1 MILKVEKL
9 KKSYSIGGRRKLS
22 IDVLKDVNFEIQKG
36 ETIAILG
43 DSGSGKST
51 LLSII
56 GGLDRA
62 DSGSV
67 TFLDKELGSLSEKE
81 LTQLRADS
89 LSIVF
94 QEYHLLPHLTAL
106 ENVEIVLELHE
117 THEVRKTALR
127 LLNQVGLQERASHF
141 PSELSGGEQQ
151 RVAIARSLANN
162 PELLLADEP
171 SGSLDQ
177 KTGNKVINLFFD
189 LVKERKMT
197 LILVTH
203 GRELAKRCDRV
214 FNLEEGVLVQGDQL

>member
-9 KKSYSIGGRRKLS
+9 KKSYSIGGKRALP
-22 IDVLKDVNFEIQKG
+22 INVLKDVNFEIQKG
-36 ETIAILG
+36 ETVAILG

-62 DSGSV
+62 DSGKV
-67 TFLDKELGSLSEKE
+67 NFFDKDLCRLSEKE

-89 LSIVF
+89 ISIVF

-106 ENVEIVLELHE
+106 ENVEIVLELQE
-117 THEVRKTALR
+117 VKEVRKTALR
-127 LLNQVGLQERASHF
+127 LLNQVGLQDRASHF
-141 PSELSGGEQQ
+141 PVELSGGEQQ

-162 PELLLADEP
+162 PDLLLADEP

-177 KTGNKVINLFFD
+177 KTGNKVIDLFFQ
-189 LVKERKMT
+189 LVKERQMT

-203 GRELAKRCDRV
+203 GRELAKRCDRI
-214 FNLEEGVLVQGDQL
+214 FNLEEGILVPSDKK

>member
-9 KKSYSIGGRRKLS
+9 KKSYSIGGRRALS
-22 IDVLKDVNFEIQKG
+22 IDVLKDVNFEVQKG

-56 GGLDRA
+56 GGLDRP
-62 DSGSV
+62 DSGSIN
-67 TFLDKELGSLSEKE
+67 FLDKDFGQLNEKQ
-81 LTQLRADS
+81 LTQLRAHS
-89 LSIVF
+89 ISIVF

-106 ENVEIVLELHE
+106 ENVEIVLELQE
-117 THEVRKTALR
+117 IQEVRKTALR
-127 LLNQVGLQERASHF
+127 LLNQVDLQDRASHF
-141 PSELSGGEQQ
+141 PVELSGGEQQ

-162 PELLLADEP
+162 PDLLLADEP

-177 KTGNKVINLFFD
+177 KTGNKVIDLFFK

-203 GRELAKRCDRV
+203 GRELAKRCDRI
-214 FNLEEGVLVQGDQL
+214 FNLEEGVLIPGDKP

>member
-1 MILKVEKL
+1 MILKVENL
-9 KKSYSIGGRRKLS
+9 KKSYSIGGRRALS

-36 ETIAILG
+36 ETVAILG

-67 TFLDKELGSLSEKE
+67 QFLEKKLGDLSEKE

-89 LSIVF
+89 ISIVF

-106 ENVEIVLELHE
+106 ENVEIVLELQE

-127 LLNQVGLQERASHF
+127 LLNQVGLQDRASHF
-141 PSELSGGEQQ
+141 PVELSGGEQQ

-162 PELLLADEP
+162 PDLLLADEP

-177 KTGNKVINLFFD
+177 KTGNKVIDLFFK
-189 LVKERKMT
+189 LVKERQMT

-203 GRELAKRCDRV
+203 GRELAKRCDRQ
-214 FNLEEGVLVQGDQL
+214 FDLEDGVLVPNK

>member
-9 KKSYSIGGRRKLS
+9 KKSYSIGGRRSLS

-36 ETIAILG
+36 ETVAILG

-67 TFLDKELGSLSEKE
+67 QFLEKKLGDLSEKE

-89 LSIVF
+89 ISIVF

-106 ENVEIVLELHE
+106 ENVEIVLELQE

-141 PSELSGGEQQ
+141 PVELSGGEQQ

-162 PELLLADEP
+162 PDLLLADEP

-177 KTGNKVINLFFD
+177 KTGNKVIDLFFK
-189 LVKERKMT
+189 LVKERQMT

-203 GRELAKRCDRV
+203 GRELAKRCDRQ
-214 FNLEEGVLVQGDQL
+214 FDLEDGVLVPNK